1 MYVPFH
7 QLPPYSRLWI
17 YQLDRPLS
25 DQEAQAM
32 EQKLEEFVTEWSS
45 HGNDLQ
51 ASFQIKEKQFVVLA
65 TNEQVA
71 SASGCSIDKS
81 VNFLRQL
88 EQEFRVQLFDRTQL
102 AFQQDGGVKLVPM
115 AQIKAEV
122 EKGTLSPDSLYFDT
136 LVSTVGGL
144 QQQWP
149 VPAKDTWLARYFQP
163 VS

>member
-1 MYVPFH
+1 
-7 QLPPYSRLWI
+7 
-17 YQLDRPLS
+17 
-25 DQEAQAM
+25 M

-102 AFQQDGGVKLVPM
+102 AFQQDGDVQLVPM
-115 AQIKAEV
+115 AQIKSEV